1 MQSALGVGYVVDGC
15 NVQYT
20 CYTEH
25 GRYGLSSCL
34 YAELWSSCAVMGL
47 YSMYGIWTVYVG
59 VYVMLQNFIATEHS
73 IGMDQW
79 KTGVNNAEYLLH
91 LVCTNR
97 LCACRDVV

>member
-1 MQSALGVGYVVDGC
+1 
-15 NVQYT
+15 
-20 CYTEH
+20 
-25 GRYGLSSCL
+25 
-34 YAELWSSCAVMGL
+34 
-47 YSMYGIWTVYVG
+47 MYGIWTVYVG